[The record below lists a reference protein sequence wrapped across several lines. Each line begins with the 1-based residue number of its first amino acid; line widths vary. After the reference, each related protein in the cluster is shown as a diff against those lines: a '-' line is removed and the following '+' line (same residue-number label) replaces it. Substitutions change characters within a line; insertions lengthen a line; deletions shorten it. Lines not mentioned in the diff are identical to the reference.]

1 MSDCEQK
8 ISDRGEAAH
17 PCPAAATHR
26 MFWPSKDM
34 HGQLVCTHHLEKA
47 YGIAKAMGFTLI
59 AEKVASPASPHA
71 NVGAGGGDDE
81 GYDDRGW
88 LLLRTLVAALRAA
101 CDEADKAIAAWKE
114 IRR

>member
-1 MSDCEQK
+1 MSNCEQM
-8 ISDRGEAAH
+8 ISDRGA
-17 PCPAAATHR
+17 CPATATHH
-26 MFWPSKDM
+26 MFWP
-34 HGQLVCTHHLEKA
+34 GTAGRLVCTHHLEKA
-47 YGIAKAMGFTLI
+47 RGLAKAMGFDLI
-59 AEKVASPASPHA
+59 AEEVASPASPHA

-88 LLLRTLVAALRAA
+88 LVLQTFVAALRAA